1 VKEIIEG
8 QVIEVEQE
16 FLYPWEEYKDDFFDD
31 PEYQEAR
38 RDFAAMRASKNLCH
52 SDEIMKDPRDKPRQ
66 PASSRRMTA
75 RDVAAWVAVAAVAVA
90 AVAVAVGW

>member
-1 VKEIIEG
+1 MKEED
-8 QVIEVEQE
+8 VTPANFYAV
-16 FLYPWEEYKDDFFDD
+16 
-31 PEYQEAR
+31 R
-38 RDFAAMRASKNLCH
+38 RMPLCH
-52 SDEIMKDPRDKPRQ
+52 SNEIMKDPRDKPRQ